1 MLADITNYFI
11 HLVAGLLFVSLF
23 ALVYTRTTPYDEL
36 ALIRQG
42 CTAAAISFGGALLGF
57 VLLNFPLF
65 GLATGTLFGIPA
77 AYAYLFGVWLSL
89 IIAAAFITEGRSK

>member
-1 MLADITNYFI
+1 MKRLNPRLQRLA
-11 HLVAGLLFVSLF
+11 
-23 ALVYTRTTPYDEL
+23 AL
-36 ALIRQG
+36 
-42 CTAAAISFGGALLGF
+42 ALLGF
-57 VLLNFPLF
+57 ALLNFPLF